1 MAPTPTTTYTPG
13 TRVRVTQQVPR
24 LTGAI
29 TSIVEGEIVRAE
41 RQKTGSWY
49 AHAEDDK
56 LWLDRL
62 ELRKADGELVVL
74 NLDQFSRV
82 ETI

>member
-1 MAPTPTTTYTPG
+1 MSAPTTTYTPG

-24 LTGAI
+24 LTGAF
-29 TSIVEGEIVRAE
+29 TSVVEGEIVRAE

-49 AHAEDDK
+49 AHADDDK

-74 NLDQFSRV
+74 NLDQYSRV